1 MNASTSQAQI
11 DANRQNAQLSTGPST
26 PAGKAKSA
34 LNSVKTG
41 LTGRTVLLPTD
52 DAAAYEQHV
61 QRYMKDL
68 QPAGQREHEL
78 VQSLADNS
86 WRTERIFSLEM
97 AIFAKGRIQFAA
109 QFENEDASVRTGL
122 IELETFLAYEK
133 QLRNL
138 HIQEARLRRQR
149 EKDTAE
155 LKELQKERIQKEQH
169 ELEMAAKLYLAAKR
183 DNKPFDPAAFGFD
196 FSISAI
202 EDYLEG
208 IRAANL
214 THQAMRD
221 SMSTAKAA

>member
-1 MNASTSQAQI
+1 MSTSTSQAQI

-26 PAGKAKSA
+26 PVGKAKSA
-34 LNSVKTG
+34 LNAVKTG

-61 QRYMKDL
+61 RRFLKEL
-68 QPAGQREHEL
+68 APVGPCEHEL
-78 VQSLADNS
+78 AQSLADNA
-86 WRTERIFSLEM
+86 WRCPRIFALEM
-97 AIFAKGRIQFAA
+97 AIFARGRIQFAA
-109 QFENEDASVRTGL
+109 QFEHEDPAARSGL

-133 QLRNL
+133 QIRNL

-155 LKELQKERIQKEQH
+155 LKELQKRRIEKEQH
-169 ELEMAAKLYLAAKR
+169 DLEMASKLYLAAKR

-202 EDYLEG
+202 EGYLEG
-208 IRAANL
+208 VRATNLARQAIRE
-214 THQAMRD
+214 
-221 SMSTAKAA
+221 SVSTAKAA

>member
-1 MNASTSQAQI
+1 MISTSQAQI

-52 DAAAYEQHV
+52 DAAAYEAHV
-61 QRYMKDL
+61 QRFMEDL
-68 QPAGQREHEL
+68 QPVGTREHEL

-97 AIFAKGRIQFAA
+97 AIFARGRTQFAA
-109 QFENEDASVRTGL
+109 RFEHEDASVRTGL
-122 IELETFLAYEK
+122 IELETFLTYEK

-138 HIQEARLRRQR
+138 NIQEARLRRQR

-155 LKELQKERIQKEQH
+155 LKQLQKERIEKEKQD
-169 ELEMAAKLYLAAKR
+169 LEIASKLYLAAKH

-196 FSISAI
+196 FSIPAI
-202 EDYLEG
+202 EDYLQG
-208 IRAANL
+208 VRSANL
-214 THQAMRD
+214 ARQAMRD
-221 SMSTAKAA
+221 SIRTAKAA